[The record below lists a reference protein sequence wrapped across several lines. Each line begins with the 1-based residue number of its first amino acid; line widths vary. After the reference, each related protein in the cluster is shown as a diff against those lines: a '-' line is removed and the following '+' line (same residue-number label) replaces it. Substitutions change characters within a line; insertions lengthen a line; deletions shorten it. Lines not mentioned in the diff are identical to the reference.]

1 MYIKRKGVI
10 HGNVSGPFIFLS
22 PRRVLMV
29 LLVFLFLH
37 FEGPK
42 KRLQELVPRGH
53 AGTFTWM
60 WRHFC
65 FILARWWHL
74 AGGGPFYANDEQEGV
89 GEVPLAALPFMDL
102 RAWRQLNS
110 QNVPAEKQQELF
122 FRFSPTP

>member
-1 MYIKRKGVI
+1 MYKKEKAWFMEMFPALFFF
-10 HGNVSGPFIFLS
+10 SLQ
-22 PRRVLMV
+22 RVLMV
-29 LLVFLFLH
+29 LLVFLFSFFLH

-89 GEVPLAALPFMDL
+89 GEVPLAALPFMDPHGL
-102 RAWRQLNS
+102 DAS
-110 QNVPAEKQQELF
+110 
-122 FRFSPTP
+122 